1 METDKGCPELTVC
14 NDSLF
19 GEHLGTT
26 VQNKDGDWALALKSR
41 RESTSLP
48 RCLQES
54 LLEFVM

>member
-1 METDKGCPELTVC
+1 MEMDKGCPELPVC
-14 NDSLF
+14 SDSLF

-26 VQNKDGDWALALKSR
+26 VQNKDGDWEPDLKNR

-54 LLEFVM
+54 LVEFVM